1 MTTVGW
7 ASLLPEDVEEDS
19 DAEEVSD
26 EPEEAAP
33 EEDAVAVDDAWE
45 DSADDSAVDAAV
57 EAAEDRSELAGV
69 LLSCPRTSG
78 AVATAAR
85 RQDQAP
91 FMIADYYDDM
101 S

>member
-33 EEDAVAVDDAWE
+33 EEEAVAMDDAWE
-45 DSADDSAVDAAV
+45 DPADDSAVDAAV

-69 LLSCPRTSG
+69 LSCPRTSG

-91 FMIADYYDDM
+91 FMIADYYYDM